1 MLAFGTNNDFLELP
15 ERRNRRIL
23 FIDMNSFFA
32 SCEQA
37 DRPELRNRPVI
48 VTPTEGSSALSASYE
63 AKAFGIKTG
72 TSAKEA
78 RFLCPSVI
86 EVRAQ
91 PKRYMAYH
99 HQLTDILESLTPHVT
114 MRSVDEGS
122 VRLCRNED
130 PWQLAQEIK
139 EKIWQE
145 MSPAI
150 NCSIGIAPNVF
161 LAKLATEMQKPN
173 GLTEITLENLE
184 ESLTKVGLR
193 DFCGINYRMERR
205 LNQLSIHTPWD
216 FYRANPS
223 FLQRSLG
230 VIGWRWWLKMHG
242 YETDELPSHRKS
254 LSHSHVLPPLQRDP
268 KQAYMTLHRLV
279 AKVGRRLRKENLVA
293 RWIGV
298 AIRYTDQTSFFNH
311 SAINPCSDTLSL
323 AEHASYFW
331 QQANPQKPILKLAVW
346 THDLTLAGGQP
357 DSLFPVEQRR
367 TRLSNALDKIN
378 DSFGT
383 DTIRFA
389 INDTSGSRA
398 PDRISF
404 NALFDIEHE

>member
-1 MLAFGTNNDFLELP
+1 MLAHTEFLQLP

-23 FIDMNSFFA
+23 FVDMNSFFA

-37 DRPELRNRPVI
+37 DRPELQGKPII
-48 VTPTEGSSALSASYE
+48 VTPTEGSSALSASYQ
-63 AKAFGIKTG
+63 AKIFGIKTG

-91 PKRYMAYH
+91 PKRYMMYH
-99 HQLTDILESLTPHVT
+99 HQFASILEDLTPHIT

-122 VRLCRNED
+122 IQLCRNED
-130 PWQLAQEIK
+130 PWELAQQIK
-139 EKIWQE
+139 ERIWQE

-150 NCSIGIAPNVF
+150 SCSVGIAPNIS
-161 LAKLATEMQKPN
+161 LAKLATDLQKPN
-173 GLTEITLENLE
+173 GLVEITLENVEQVL
-184 ESLTKVGLR
+184 STTHLR
-193 DFCGINYRMERR
+193 DLCGINYGIERR
-205 LNQLSIHTPWD
+205 LHQLSIYSPLELYH
-216 FYRANPS
+216 ANPS
-223 FLQRSLG
+223 YLRQHLG
-230 VIGWRWWLKMHG
+230 IIGWRWWLKLHG
-242 YETDELPSHRKS
+242 YEVDETPTHRKS
-254 LSHSHVLPPLQRDP
+254 LSHSHVLPPMQRDP

-279 AKVGRRLRKENLVA
+279 TKVGRRLRKEHLMA

-298 AIRYTDQTSFFNH
+298 AIRYVDRTNFFEH

-323 AEHASYFW
+323 AEHAAYFW
-331 QQANPQKPILKLAVW
+331 QRAAPKKQILKLAVW
-346 THDLTLAGGQP
+346 THDLQPAGSQP
-357 DSLFPVEQRR
+357 ESLFPTEQRR
-367 TRLSNALDKIN
+367 DRLSRALDKIN